1 LAADRIQI
9 LHTDDI
15 HGHLEAESVRS
26 GATSFQL
33 GGMAA
38 LAGQVAAYRAR
49 SPEHTVLLDS
59 GDAWQG
65 TFISNANKGEAVT
78 KAMSLMRYDALA
90 LGNHEFDW
98 GQDVVAQRAKEATF
112 PFLAANVVDASG
124 KVPAYARPYA
134 VKDLGVAKVAILGL
148 SLPGASTIIK
158 ATSVA
163 GLRFLPAAE
172 TVRKYLPE
180 IQGAADVI
188 VVAAHISSADAAQLA
203 QDVPDA
209 IDVIVAGHDHQPL
222 RTARAVGRTTIVD
235 AGAYTENL
243 GHLDLTIDPATRKV
257 MAAQRSDELVAIAAG
272 KVKADPDIATIVE
285 ERRADGEKYT
295 SRLVGKTVAALDNP
309 REECGLGNLITDAF
323 VEYGRQQGWKTDVAF
338 YNMGGVRAPL
348 PAGDISYGRL
358 YQVLPFT
365 NTIVSLDLT
374 GAVLREV
381 LEAASGSAGRLH
393 IGGGTWSYR
402 FSNPAGQR
410 VLTAAVG
417 GQPIDPAR
425 IYHVATIDYLLL
437 GGDGHNE
444 FAKGTNVIY
453 GDIEVDVVAAYMGAH
468 VPVDPKVEG
477 RIQQR

>member
-1 LAADRIQI
+1 MATRPWSPSVARPFPSGRSSSSRSAAPSRSTRRSCWSWTRRRARSIRRPSTSSRTRSRSSWWAGRRSSSPTASQRSRTSTASSSFTKDGSWRWGRTATCSRSAASTIASTSCSTARTSSSLRNACRALFVSLVVACAPLQPTAAPAKPGLAADRIQI

-124 KVPAYARPYA
+124 KV
-134 VKDLGVAKVAILGL
+134 
-148 SLPGASTIIK
+148 
-158 ATSVA
+158 
-163 GLRFLPAAE
+163 
-172 TVRKYLPE
+172 
-180 IQGAADVI
+180 
-188 VVAAHISSADAAQLA
+188 
-203 QDVPDA
+203 
-209 IDVIVAGHDHQPL
+209 
-222 RTARAVGRTTIVD
+222 RAVGRTTIVD

-257 MAAQRSDELVAIAAG
+257 TAAQRSDELVAIAAG
-272 KVKADPDIATIVE
+272 KVKADPDIAKIVE

-381 LEAASGSAGRLH
+381 LEAA
-393 IGGGTWSYR
+393 
-402 FSNPAGQR
+402 
-410 VLTAAVG
+410 
-417 GQPIDPAR
+417 
-425 IYHVATIDYLLL
+425 
-437 GGDGHNE
+437 
-444 FAKGTNVIY
+444 
-453 GDIEVDVVAAYMGAH
+453 
-468 VPVDPKVEG
+468 
-477 RIQQR
+477 